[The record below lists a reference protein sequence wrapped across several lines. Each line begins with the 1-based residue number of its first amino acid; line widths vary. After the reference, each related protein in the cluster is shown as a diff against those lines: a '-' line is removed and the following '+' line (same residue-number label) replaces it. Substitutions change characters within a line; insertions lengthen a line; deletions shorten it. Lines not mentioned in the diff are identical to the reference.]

1 MPGQLNI
8 ELKSETL
15 PILLRVPGPSD
26 AQALLDILN
35 NPSNTEFDPHAGDGN
50 LQLTD
55 IEGIIT
61 RMRSS
66 AALETPDRVN
76 LVVVDTSLDD
86 QVVGLGGFGHIST
99 NGDERIG
106 DAGIM
111 LQPEVRGK
119 GYGVEALKLTL
130 NYAFDELKLDAV
142 TLTMLKKNVAM
153 WTLIDTKLKLQGTER
168 ESEFGTEKSYIVQSN
183 DWRNTAI

>member
-1 MPGQLNI
+1 MSGQLNT

-15 PILLRVPGPSD
+15 PILLRVPGVSD
-26 AQALLDILN
+26 AKALLSILN
-35 NPSNTEFDPHAGDGN
+35 NPLNTEFDPHAGSGN
-50 LQLTD
+50 LQLSNV
-55 IEGIIT
+55 ENMIT

-66 AALETPDRVN
+66 AAMEIPDRVN
-76 LVVVDTSLDD
+76 LVIVDTSLDN

-111 LQPEVRGK
+111 LQPGARGK
-119 GYGVEALKLTL
+119 GYGVEAIKLTL
-130 NYAFDELKLDAV
+130 VYAFDELKLNAV

-153 WTLIDTKLKLQGTER
+153 WTLIDKKLKFQGIER
-168 ESEFGTEKSYIVQSN
+168 DSEFGTEISYIVQAK